1 MSTGSFDSS
10 IEGRKEKSRTP
21 CSSRGFCLFV
31 LSVMVLFCYFISI
44 SGCSYRRRK
53 NIFCWTKLLLK
64 RELKRDCFKVVFF
77 FPVDVLIYWYAD
89 LETTSMLGSC
99 LILIVYYSS
108 TFFEAQKK
116 KKRRSCFFK
125 LQHYRN
131 IYVNIIMLK
140 TTKSIC
146 MFVYIYVYTNACRY
160 TYVYVHACVY
170 ALYIY
175 ILYI

>member
-31 LSVMVLFCYFISI
+31 LSVVVLFCYFVSI

-53 NIFCWTKLLLK
+53 NIFVGQSSCLQESKKKKK
-64 RELKRDCFKVVFF
+64 RLFRLVF

-116 KKRRSCFFK
+116 KKKGDHASLNFS
-125 LQHYRN
+125 
-131 IYVNIIMLK
+131 IIGIFM
-140 TTKSIC
+140 
-146 MFVYIYVYTNACRY
+146 
-160 TYVYVHACVY
+160 
-170 ALYIY
+170 
-175 ILYI
+175 

>member
-10 IEGRKEKSRTP
+10 IEGRKEGRKEVGSKEKSRTP

-31 LSVMVLFCYFISI
+31 LSVVVLFCYFISI

-53 NIFCWTKLLLK
+53 NIFVGQSSCIQESKKETVLRLL
-64 RELKRDCFKVVFF
+64 F

-116 KKRRSCFFK
+116 KGDHASLNFS
-125 LQHYRN
+125 
-131 IYVNIIMLK
+131 IIGIFM
-140 TTKSIC
+140 
-146 MFVYIYVYTNACRY
+146 
-160 TYVYVHACVY
+160 
-170 ALYIY
+170 
-175 ILYI
+175 